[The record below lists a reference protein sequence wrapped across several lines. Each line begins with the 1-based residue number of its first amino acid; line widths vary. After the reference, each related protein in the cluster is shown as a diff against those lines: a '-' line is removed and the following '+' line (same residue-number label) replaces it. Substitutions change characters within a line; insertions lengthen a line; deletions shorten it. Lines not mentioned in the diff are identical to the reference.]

1 MTAGDPVLLVED
13 RGPVRIVCMNRPEKL
28 NALNTAL
35 IRALHDAWQAADED
49 DGVRALVLAGAGR
62 GFCAGAD
69 LSEFGK
75 TAADQQAAARRGRLA
90 SRMLTSLP
98 QMSKPIVSV
107 VQGAAVGA
115 GAALAIGCDMLVAG
129 SDIRLG
135 YPEVQHAMVP
145 GIVMPSLQRQ
155 IGGKLAFEMISLG
168 RLLTVE
174 EVMARG
180 LANRVA
186 DPQDALEAGMAI
198 ASRWADTNALALSAS
213 KALFY
218 RVADLTFDEATRTGR
233 DISTIVRGF
242 RSADSQASL
251 DRY

>member
-1 MTAGDPVLLVED
+1 MTSGDPVLLVED
-13 RGPVRIVCMNRPEKL
+13 RGPVRIVRMNRPDKL

-35 IRALHDAWQAADED
+35 IRALHDALQAADED
-49 DGVRALVLAGAGR
+49 DEVRALVLAGAGR
-62 GFCAGAD
+62 GFCFGAG

-75 TAADQQAAARRGRLA
+75 TAADQQAAARRSHLA
-90 SRMLTSLP
+90 RRMLTSLH

-168 RLLTVE
+168 RLLTAE
-174 EVMARG
+174 EVMACNM
-180 LANRVA
+180 ANRVA
-186 DPQDALEAGMAI
+186 NPQDALEVGMGI

-242 RSADSQASL
+242 RSAN
-251 DRY
+251 